1 MSLTCSRSFPRGEA
15 SGGLHLLCSY
25 IYTRIYIYIYIYICL
40 YAIIAVFTVNNCDLV
55 CLSSLT
61 RNFVITLVISHLIPL
76 FPVRGGGLG
85 EGHSMVALVTLCQIA
100 VTGSE
105 YRFF

>member
-1 MSLTCSRSFPRGEA
+1 MSLTCSRSFPRGVA
-15 SGGLHLLCSY
+15 SGGLHLLCLYIYAY
-25 IYTRIYIYIYIYICL
+25 IYTCICL

-76 FPVRGGGLG
+76 FPVRGGGGLG
-85 EGHSMVALVTLCQIA
+85 GGHSMVALETLYQIA
-100 VTGSE
+100 VIGSE
-105 YRFF
+105 YCFF